1 MTEEAAT
8 TDAPKLAPGH
18 VLSADGNEYKR
29 CPGLGADHV
38 PDGAEIHQTHYAP
51 LSEFGRNAGNAD
63 GLAWVCKTAQALYGK
78 RSRENAAAKSGATP
92 KPPRVAK
99 PKAEPKAK
107 AASGSRTKKSVAQAM
122 ADQSRR
128 ESEKKAARKRTPKAA
143 PAPIVEDQPTAEEP
157 VVE

>member
-1 MTEEAAT
+1 MTEEATT
-8 TDAPKLAPGH
+8 TDALVLPAGH
-18 VLSADGNEYKR
+18 VMWDEGIEVKR

-38 PDGAEIHQTHYAP
+38 PAGAEIHQTHYAP
-51 LSEFGRNAGNAD
+51 LSDFGRNAGNAD

-128 ESEKKAARKRTPKAA
+128 ESEKKAARKRSPKAT
-143 PAPIVEDQPTAEEP
+143 PAPTEDQTAEAQP
-157 VVE
+157 VE

>member
-1 MTEEAAT
+1 MTEEAT
-8 TDAPKLAPGH
+8 TADTPKLAPGH
-18 VLSADGNEYKR
+18 VLSDDGTELKR
-29 CPGLGADHV
+29 CPGLGLDHV

-63 GLAWVCKTAQALYGK
+63 GLAWVCKTGQALYGK
-78 RSRENAAAKSGATP
+78 RSRENAGAAP
-92 KPPRVAK
+92 KAPRVAK
-99 PKAEPKAK
+99 PKPKPKTKAK
-107 AASGSRTKKSVAQAM
+107 SESGLRTKKSVAQAM